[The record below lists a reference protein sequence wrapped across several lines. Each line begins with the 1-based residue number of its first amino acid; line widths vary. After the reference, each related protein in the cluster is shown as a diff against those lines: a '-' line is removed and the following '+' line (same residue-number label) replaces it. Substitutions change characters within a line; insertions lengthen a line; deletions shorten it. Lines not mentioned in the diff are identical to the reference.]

1 MGRAVFR
8 RIKED
13 VMAKKVI
20 VVRVGAKTIR
30 IVHMDNN
37 QTNPTVYGCVRVPT
51 PQGAVVDGEVKNI
64 IDVSRRIKQACV
76 EKGITTK
83 DVIFSLVSSKIA
95 NRETTIPFV
104 KDSKI
109 QGLVMAKVD
118 DMFPID
124 KDRYIFSYVKQGEGR
139 SAQEGEHV
147 SAEPEKKE
155 EETLV
160 EDDTKKKKKGKKPAL
175 EKKEKTKAAAKVID
189 LLVYAAPID
198 LVRSYYALAEGCDL
212 NIVSIEVDGN
222 GIFQIMKRQM
232 VEGVEMAV
240 QINRDNTLIDIM
252 SKDKLLLQRVIP
264 YGATTI
270 IETAMEEPAFQVATY
285 DKAFDLLASQRVL
298 LHSFNATNPQN
309 DLSMQKRIE
318 LTQSASSLIGNISR
332 VMEYYNSR
340 YRDDPIQSIIVTG
353 NGARLAGIHELMNN
367 ELGIPARTPSDLSGV
382 SFNRQIEVNNNIL
395 QYIGCFGAVF
405 NPVNF
410 IPDDIKNKTAT
421 KDSIMSIAVVFAA
434 SFLLCLVLGV
444 FSFVRVWG
452 AEDAFNTAHT
462 KAVSMQPIEDRYNDL
477 LGTLNKVCTYQDI
490 QFAVDTNNNRLHKV
504 LDHIKESCPESFRID
519 TISTSETGG
528 TINCTT
534 SDRFSSVS
542 AVIMR
547 MNLCTDIRN
556 VTISSGITKT
566 DDSVTKKRK
575 YVYTITYEYVPHTDA
590 LNESDIQ
597 YRAMAKTAGS
607 NTNNTNGANAAN
619 NTNNT
624 ANTGGAQQ

>member
-8 RIKED
+8 MIKED

-64 IDVSRRIKQACV
+64 IDVSRRIKQACM

-104 KDSKI
+104 KDNKI

-139 SAQEGEHV
+139 SAEEGEHV
-147 SAEPEKKE
+147 SEEVEKKE
-155 EETLV
+155 DEAQV
-160 EDDTKKKKKGKKPAL
+160 EDDTKKKGKGKKTSL

-198 LVRSYYALAEGCDL
+198 LVRSYYALAEGCDF

-270 IETAMEEPAFQVATY
+270 IETAMDEPAFQVSNY

-298 LHSFNATNPQN
+298 LHSFNAANPQN

-340 YRDDPIQSIIVTG
+340 YRDEPIQSIIVTG

-367 ELGIPARTPSDLSGV
+367 ELGIPARTPTDLVGV
-382 SFNRQIEVNNNIL
+382 TFNRQIEVNNNIL

-410 IPDDIKNKTAT
+410 VPDDIKNKTAT
-421 KDSIMSIAVVFAA
+421 KDSILSIAIVFAA
-434 SFLLCLVLGV
+434 SFLLCAVLAI
-444 FSFVRVWG
+444 FSIVRVMG
-452 AEDAFNTAHT
+452 AEDAFNVAHT

-477 LGTLNKVCTYQDI
+477 FGTLKKVCTFQDI
-490 QFAVDTNNNRLHKV
+490 RFTVDTNNNRLHSV
-504 LDHIKESCPESFRID
+504 LEYIKEACPDSFRID
-519 TISTSETGG
+519 SVSTSETGG

-542 AVIMR
+542 AVLMR

-556 VTISSGITKT
+556 VTISSGISKSE
-566 DDSVTKKRK
+566 DAVTKKRK
-575 YVYTITYEYVPHTDA
+575 YVYTITYEYVPHTDT
-590 LNESDIQ
+590 LDESDIQ
-597 YRAMAKTAGS
+597 YREMAKTANS
-607 NTNNTNGANAAN
+607 NTNNST

-624 ANTGGAQQ
+624 ANTGGEQK

>member
-1 MGRAVFR
+1 
-8 RIKED
+8 
-13 VMAKKVI
+13 MAKKVI

-64 IDVSRRIKQACV
+64 IDVSRRIKQACM

-104 KDSKI
+104 KDNKI

-139 SAQEGEHV
+139 SAEEGEHV
-147 SAEPEKKE
+147 SEEVEKKE
-155 EETLV
+155 DEAQV
-160 EDDTKKKKKGKKPAL
+160 EDDTKKKGKGKKTSL

-198 LVRSYYALAEGCDL
+198 LVRSYYALAEGCDF

-270 IETAMEEPAFQVATY
+270 IETAMDEPAFQVSNY
-285 DKAFDLLASQRVL
+285 NKAFDLPASQRVL
-298 LHSFNATNPQN
+298 SQSLNAANPEPHV
-309 DLSMQKRIE
+309 SMQKRIE

-340 YRDDPIQSIIVTG
+340 YRDEPIQSIIVTG

-367 ELGIPARTPSDLSGV
+367 ELGIPARTPTDLVGV
-382 SFNRQIEVNNNIL
+382 TFNRQIEVNNNIL

-410 IPDDIKNKTAT
+410 VPDDIKNKTAT
-421 KDSIMSIAVVFAA
+421 KDSILSIAIVFAA
-434 SFLLCLVLGV
+434 SFLLCAVLAI
-444 FSFVRVWG
+444 FSIVRVMG
-452 AEDAFNTAHT
+452 AEDAFNVAHT

-477 LGTLNKVCTYQDI
+477 FGTLKKVCTFQDI
-490 QFAVDTNNNRLHKV
+490 RFTVDTNNNRLHSV
-504 LDHIKESCPESFRID
+504 LEYIKEACPDSFRID
-519 TISTSETGG
+519 SVSTSETGG

-542 AVIMR
+542 AVLMR

-556 VTISSGITKT
+556 VTISSGISKSE
-566 DDSVTKKRK
+566 DAVTKKRK
-575 YVYTITYEYVPHTDA
+575 YVYTITYEYVPHTDT
-590 LNESDIQ
+590 LDESDIQ
-597 YRAMAKTAGS
+597 YREMAKTANS
-607 NTNNTNGANAAN
+607 NTNNST

-624 ANTGGAQQ
+624 ANTGGEQK

>member
-1 MGRAVFR
+1 
-8 RIKED
+8 
-13 VMAKKVI
+13 MAKKVI

-64 IDVSRRIKQACV
+64 IDVSRRIKQACM

-104 KDSKI
+104 KDNKI

-124 KDRYIFSYVKQGEGR
+124 KDRYIFSYVKQGESR
-139 SAQEGEHV
+139 SAEEGEHV
-147 SAEPEKKE
+147 SEEAEKKDE
-155 EETLV
+155 EAHV
-160 EDDTKKKKKGKKPAL
+160 EDDTKKKGKGKKLSL
-175 EKKEKTKAAAKVID
+175 EKKEKTNAAAKVID

-198 LVRSYYALAEGCDL
+198 LVRSYYALAEGCDF

-270 IETAMEEPAFQVATY
+270 IESAMEEPAFQVSNY

-298 LHSFNATNPQN
+298 LHSFNAANPQN

-367 ELGIPARTPSDLSGV
+367 ELGIPARTPTDLAGV
-382 SFNRQIEVNNNIL
+382 AFNRQIEVNNNIL

-410 IPDDIKNKTAT
+410 VPDDIKNKTAT

-434 SFLLCLVLGV
+434 SFLLCAVLAV
-444 FSFVRVWG
+444 FSFIRVMG
-452 AEDAFNTAHT
+452 AEDAFNTAHA

-477 LGTLNKVCTYQDI
+477 FNTLNKVCTFQDI
-490 QFAVDTNNNRLHKV
+490 QFAVDTNNNRLHSV
-504 LDHIKESCPESFRID
+504 LEYIKDACPESFRID
-519 TISTSETGG
+519 SVSTSETGG

-542 AVIMR
+542 AVLMR

-556 VTISSGITKT
+556 VTISSGITKSEDT
-566 DDSVTKKRK
+566 VTKKRK
-575 YVYTITYEYVPHTDA
+575 YVYTITYEYVPHIDT
-590 LNESDIQ
+590 LNESDKS
-597 YRAMAKTAGS
+597 YREMAKSG
-607 NTNNTNGANAAN
+607 NAAN
-619 NTNNT
+619 TNAANTNTANTNT
-624 ANTGGAQQ
+624 ANTGGANQ

>member
-8 RIKED
+8 MIKED

-64 IDVSRRIKQACV
+64 IDVSRRIKQACM

-83 DVIFSLVSSKIA
+83 DVMFSLVASKIA

-104 KDSKI
+104 KDNKI

-139 SAQEGEHV
+139 SAEEGEHV
-147 SAEPEKKE
+147 SEEVEKKE
-155 EETLV
+155 DEAQV
-160 EDDTKKKKKGKKPAL
+160 EDDTKKKGKGKKTSL

-198 LVRSYYALAEGCDL
+198 LVRSYYALAEGCDF

-270 IETAMEEPAFQVATY
+270 IETAMDEPAFQVSNY

-298 LHSFNATNPQN
+298 LHSFNAANPQN

-340 YRDDPIQSIIVTG
+340 YRDEPIQSIIVTG

-367 ELGIPARTPSDLSGV
+367 ELGIPARTPTDLVGV
-382 SFNRQIEVNNNIL
+382 TFNRQIEVNNNIL

-410 IPDDIKNKTAT
+410 VPDDIKNKTAT
-421 KDSIMSIAVVFAA
+421 KDSILSIAIVFAA
-434 SFLLCLVLGV
+434 SFLLCAVLAI
-444 FSFVRVWG
+444 FSIVRVMG
-452 AEDAFNTAHT
+452 AEDAFNVAHT

-477 LGTLNKVCTYQDI
+477 FGTLKKVCTFQDI
-490 QFAVDTNNNRLHKV
+490 RFTVDTNNNRLHSV
-504 LDHIKESCPESFRID
+504 LEYIKEACPDSFRID
-519 TISTSETGG
+519 SVSTSETGG

-542 AVIMR
+542 AVLMR

-556 VTISSGITKT
+556 VTISSGISKSE
-566 DDSVTKKRK
+566 DAVTKKRK
-575 YVYTITYEYVPHTDA
+575 YVYTITYEYVPHTDT
-590 LNESDIQ
+590 LDESDIQ
-597 YRAMAKTAGS
+597 YREMAKTANS
-607 NTNNTNGANAAN
+607 NTNNST

-624 ANTGGAQQ
+624 ANTGGEQK

>member
-1 MGRAVFR
+1 
-8 RIKED
+8 
-13 VMAKKVI
+13 
-20 VVRVGAKTIR
+20 
-30 IVHMDNN
+30 MDNN

-64 IDVSRRIKQACV
+64 IDVSRRIKQACM

-104 KDSKI
+104 KDNKI

-139 SAQEGEHV
+139 SAEEGEHV
-147 SAEPEKKE
+147 SEEVEKKE
-155 EETLV
+155 DEAQV
-160 EDDTKKKKKGKKPAL
+160 EDDTKKKGKGKKTSL

-198 LVRSYYALAEGCDL
+198 LVRSYYALAEGCDF

-270 IETAMEEPAFQVATY
+270 IETAMDEPAFQVSNY

-298 LHSFNATNPQN
+298 LHSFNAANPQN

-340 YRDDPIQSIIVTG
+340 YRDEPIQSIIVTG

-367 ELGIPARTPSDLSGV
+367 ELGIPARTPTDLVGV
-382 SFNRQIEVNNNIL
+382 TFNRQIEVNNNIL

-410 IPDDIKNKTAT
+410 VPDDIKNKTAT
-421 KDSIMSIAVVFAA
+421 KDSILSIAIVFAA
-434 SFLLCLVLGV
+434 SFLLCAVLAI
-444 FSFVRVWG
+444 FSIVRVMG
-452 AEDAFNTAHT
+452 AEDAFNVAHT

-477 LGTLNKVCTYQDI
+477 FGTLKKVCTFQDI
-490 QFAVDTNNNRLHKV
+490 RFTVDTNNNRLHSV
-504 LDHIKESCPESFRID
+504 LEYIKEACPDSFRID
-519 TISTSETGG
+519 SVSTSETGG

-542 AVIMR
+542 AVLMR

-556 VTISSGITKT
+556 VTISSGISKSE
-566 DDSVTKKRK
+566 DAVTKKRK
-575 YVYTITYEYVPHTDA
+575 YVYTITYEYVPHTDT
-590 LNESDIQ
+590 LDESDIQ
-597 YRAMAKTAGS
+597 YREMAKTANS
-607 NTNNTNGANAAN
+607 NTNNST

-624 ANTGGAQQ
+624 ANTGGEQK